1 MKLLWIAEQ
10 VSETTTLHAR
20 IIDCALQM
28 PSKSE
33 ISEQVAKETERRN
46 RLGVPAFAGGVLY
59 LLSGIITSS
68 TLNGAPTVG
77 ILQGLSPAFS
87 GVADPTTSPRA
98 AEVKFI
104 SHHASSLLIGS
115 VIAAVAIAA
124 LTLVLV
130 LLVDASRF
138 RRPQT
143 WAPLRPLVL
152 FGGIT
157 LAIVSV
163 GHQAVTAIETH
174 SFAVGHDFSN
184 HAVDNALT
192 KGTANVVIDY
202 IDLLAGL
209 SVAVGMIIAM
219 VNAMRVGLVT
229 RWMGVLGMLT
239 GILIFLPIGGATLEV
254 VPAFWLVAMG
264 ILYIGKW
271 PNGQPPAW
279 EDGEARPWPS
289 RAQMREAATG
299 PAAQPALATGAGDV
313 APAAAKPVQ
322 AGTSRK
328 RRRKRGAGD

>member
-1 MKLLWIAEQ
+1 
-10 VSETTTLHAR
+10 
-20 IIDCALQM
+20 M
-28 PSKSE
+28 PSKNE
-33 ISEQVAKETERRN
+33 INEQVAKETERRT
-46 RLGVPAFAGGVLY
+46 RLGVPAFAGGILY

-77 ILQGLSPAFS
+77 ILQGLTPALS
-87 GVADPTTSPRA
+87 GEANPATSPRA

-115 VIAAVAIAA
+115 VIAAVAIGA
-124 LTLVLV
+124 LTLVLL
-130 LLVDASRF
+130 LLVDATRF

-143 WAPLRPLVL
+143 WGPLRTLVL
-152 FGGIT
+152 VGGVT
-157 LAIVSV
+157 LAVVSV
-163 GHQAVTAIETH
+163 AHQAVTAIETH
-174 SFAVGHDFSN
+174 NFAVGHDLSN

-202 IDLLAGL
+202 VDLLAGL

-229 RWMGVLGMLT
+229 RWMGVLGIFT

-254 VPAFWLVAMG
+254 VPSFWLVAMG

-271 PNGQPPAW
+271 PKSRSTPEGMPPAW
-279 EDGEARPWPS
+279 ESGEARPWAT
-289 RAQMREAATG
+289 RAQLREAAMG
-299 PAAQPALATGAGDV
+299 PAGQPALATGAGDV
-313 APAAAKPVQ
+313 TPAAAKPVQ

-328 RRRKRGAGD
+328 RRRKRGADA